1 MIKLVFLSLCIVA
14 IHQQN
19 VPIMHDECDNQAE
32 EIYRVC
38 QQEEKY
44 FKENLR

>member
-1 MIKLVFLSLCIVA
+1 MIKLVLLSLCIVA

-44 FKENLR
+44 FKENSR